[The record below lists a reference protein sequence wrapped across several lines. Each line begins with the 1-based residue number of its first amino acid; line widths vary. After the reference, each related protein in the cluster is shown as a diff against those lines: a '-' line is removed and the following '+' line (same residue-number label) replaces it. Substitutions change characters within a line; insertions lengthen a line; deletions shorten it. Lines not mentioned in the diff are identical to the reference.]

1 MSLMDMYVHR
11 DTPIHRLDPRVKI
24 TAAVFL
30 TALCFFLSN
39 ILLLFTLFL
48 ILQLSILS
56 TGVSIRRYS
65 SSLWLVGRFAL
76 IFVILWPFFDKTGET
91 VLLDLSIYRITL
103 ESFLRS
109 LSLALRILVMAS
121 GWFLLLFSTTQSNF
135 VRGLVKLGMPYDLG
149 LSLSIAL
156 RYIPHFI
163 ETMDQVKDAQVSR
176 GYEVDSRGPLK
187 RAKNFIPVLIPTFV
201 FALRT
206 SEGISASLVSRG
218 YGASPKRTY
227 YRDIRLGVAD
237 AALIAF
243 ICVTVPASIILE
255 LLNVISI

>member
-24 TAAVFL
+24 ILAVFL
-30 TALCFFLSN
+30 TIFCFFLSN
-39 ILLLFTLFL
+39 ILLLFGLFL
-48 ILQLSILS
+48 LLQLLILS
-56 TGVSIRRYS
+56 TGVSIKRYS

-91 VLLDLSIYRITL
+91 VLLDLSIYKVTL
-103 ESFLRS
+103 ESLLRS

-121 GWFLLLFSTTQSNF
+121 GWFLLLYSTTQSRL

-163 ETMDQVKDAQVSR
+163 ETMDMIKDAQVSR
-176 GYEVDSRGPLK
+176 GYEVDSGGPW
-187 RAKNFIPVLIPTFV
+187 RRVRNFIPVLIPTFV

-218 YGASPKRTY
+218 YGASPVRTY
-227 YRDIRLGVAD
+227 HRDIRVRHTD
-237 AALIAF
+237 AALITL
-243 ICVTVPASIILE
+243 IVVSVPSAIILD
-255 LLNVISI
+255 LMNLISI

>member
-24 TAAVFL
+24 TLAVFV
-30 TALCFFLSN
+30 TILCFFLGN
-39 ILLLFTLFL
+39 ILILFCFFL
-48 ILQLSILS
+48 SLQLLILS
-56 TGVSIRRYS
+56 TGVSTGRYL

-76 IFVILWPFFDKTGET
+76 LFVILWPFFDKTGET
-91 VLLDLSIYRITL
+91 VLLDLTVYKVTL

-121 GWFLLLFSTTQSNF
+121 GWFLLLYSTTQSRL
-135 VRGLVKLGMPYDLG
+135 VRGMVKLGMPYDLG

-163 ETMDQVKDAQVSR
+163 ETMDMVRDAQVSR
-176 GYEVDSRGPLK
+176 GHDVDYAGPWK
-187 RAKNFIPVLIPTFV
+187 RVKNFIPVLIPTFV
-201 FALRT
+201 FALRA

-218 YGASPKRTY
+218 YGASSERTY
-227 YRDIRLGVAD
+227 YRDIRARAVDL
-237 AALIAF
+237 ALIVAISF
-243 ICVTVPASIILE
+243 SVPSLIILDM
-255 LLNVISI
+255 LNLVSI